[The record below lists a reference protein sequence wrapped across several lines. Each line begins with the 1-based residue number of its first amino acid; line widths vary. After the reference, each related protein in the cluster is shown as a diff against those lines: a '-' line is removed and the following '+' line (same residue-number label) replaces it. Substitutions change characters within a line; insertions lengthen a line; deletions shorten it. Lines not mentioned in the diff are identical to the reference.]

1 MNCLIV
7 SVDFGVQLLFMFLD
21 LSNDWFMT
29 VLKPPPIIIGES
41 DRVEREVKKVWK
53 KDVSSL
59 FGP

>member
-1 MNCLIV
+1 
-7 SVDFGVQLLFMFLD
+7 MFLD

-29 VLKPPPIIIGES
+29 VLKSPPIIIAES